1 MKIRA
6 VIDAKDRLAVR
17 AIAGNRD
24 HYQPL
29 EFDGQCCD
37 SVTAAKRMMDRFG
50 VRDFYL
56 ADLDAISGQ
65 VADWESIHQI
75 ANVADSLWFD
85 IGIGSVQRL
94 EVVASQLQSLPSTS
108 VAIFGLESLSD
119 IQILEAAISSP
130 GPEQICFSLDLRDG
144 KPVTGIPEWREA
156 PPDQIALQV
165 IQLGFR
171 KLILLDLA
179 AVGTKSGCPT
189 LQLGETIRRQ
199 SRNLLPAKEHLEIV
213 AGGGI
218 RGAADVRELENAK
231 VDQALV
237 ATALEQVTLENR
249 G

>member
-37 SVTAAKRMMDRFG
+37 PVTAAKRMMDRFG

-65 VADWESIHQI
+65 VADWESIHQV
-75 ANVADSLWFD
+75 ATVADSLWFD

-94 EVVASQLQSLPSTS
+94 EVVASQLQSLPPTS
-108 VAIFGLESLSD
+108 VAIFGLESLTD
-119 IQILEAAISSP
+119 IQVLEAAISSL
-130 GPEQICFSLDLRDG
+130 GPEQICFSLDLRNG
-144 KPVTGIPEWREA
+144 KPVTGIPQWREV
-156 PPDQIALQV
+156 PPAQIALQV
-165 IQLGFR
+165 IELGFR

-179 AVGTKSGCPT
+179 AVGTESGCPT
-189 LQLGETIRRQ
+189 LRLSETIRRQ
-199 SRNLLPAKEHLEIV
+199 IRSLLPATEQLEIV
-213 AGGGI
+213 TGGGI
-218 RGAADVRELENAK
+218 RNVDDIQQLENAK

-237 ATALEQVTLENR
+237 ATALEQVTLSSHE
-249 G
+249 